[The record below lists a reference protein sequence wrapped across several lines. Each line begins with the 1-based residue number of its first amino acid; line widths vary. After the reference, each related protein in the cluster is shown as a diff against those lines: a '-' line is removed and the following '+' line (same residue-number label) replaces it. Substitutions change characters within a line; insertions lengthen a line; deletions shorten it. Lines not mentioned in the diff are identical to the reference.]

1 MYNLYFYKNIND
13 ENEKECLSKHTMSKK
28 DFDNFLCKRSD
39 KLIIR
44 AMQQGNNIHKISARL
59 KIYCDM
65 FEQRRCNRD
74 KVSKN
79 DHTMYIYSLAGLHR
93 LKKINIFDRILMLKK
108 KRFIRGSNPKLS
120 IQSAL

>member
-44 AMQQGNNIHKISARL
+44 AMQQGNNIHKISAKL

-74 KVSKN
+74 RVSRN
-79 DHTMYIYSLAGLHR
+79 DHNMYIHSLSALHR
-93 LKKINIFDRILMLKK
+93 LKKVNIFNRILILKK
-108 KRFIRGSNPKLS
+108 KRFIRDLNPKLS